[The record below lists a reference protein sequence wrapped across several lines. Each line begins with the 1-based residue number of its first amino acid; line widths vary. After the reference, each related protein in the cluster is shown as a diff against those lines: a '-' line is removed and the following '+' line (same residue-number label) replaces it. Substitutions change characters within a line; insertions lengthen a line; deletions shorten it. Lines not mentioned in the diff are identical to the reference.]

1 MTTVEKIICLL
12 KQKGAEQKDLA
23 EFIGVSNQAVT
34 DWKSGRTHSY
44 KRYID
49 KIADYFGVSV
59 DCLLNDAPLPDC
71 TGNDFSN
78 SINVAYGENSS
89 VVGNHTVSY
98 PCDDMLEEFIE
109 RFKKLNFSDRVK
121 VMNYTIELDSKKTE

>member
-71 TGNDFSN
+71 TVD
-78 SINVAYGENSS
+78 AYGENSS